1 MNIADYYIN
10 GLPKIGTWRDMHMR
24 IEGDAVND
32 LQEIFLTIWNKE
44 TKQNVGGAAYFPL
57 HESKTDSTDII
68 VAIVDRTPK
77 RTAEC

>member
-32 LQEIFLTIWNKE
+32 LQEI
-44 TKQNVGGAAYFPL
+44 
-57 HESKTDSTDII
+57 S
-68 VAIVDRTPK
+68 
-77 RTAEC
+77 